1 VSALASGK
9 PKLVN
14 VFVHSVQSRR
24 NPCLHF
30 ITILYCNLYHFIT
43 VHNCN
48 LCRVLLKCRFL
59 IDKTHHLRST
69 HSKTQIFVQDLAL
82 GIADLDTPEALAA
95 PQRAT
100 AAQIHEM
107 DVDEDSS
114 QDDSELDSDDNTHK
128 TEIKSR

>member
-1 VSALASGK
+1 
-9 PKLVN
+9 
-14 VFVHSVQSRR
+14 
-24 NPCLHF
+24 
-30 ITILYCNLYHFIT
+30 
-43 VHNCN
+43 
-48 LCRVLLKCRFL
+48 
-59 IDKTHHLRST
+59 
-69 HSKTQIFVQDLAL
+69 VQDLAL